1 MTKMILL
8 DGEDGRPGNYYV
20 SCRSGEKWSLL
31 YGPFGR
37 HREAIEAL
45 PAARRAAESVD
56 PWTVFY
62 GFGTA
67 RTADD
72 WQPAPVGVLN
82 RFLPVIPASD
92 GVS

>member
-45 PAARRAAESVD
+45 PAARRAAEV
-56 PWTVFY
+56 VRNIEAQ
-62 GFGTA
+62 GQA
-67 RTADD
+67 RR
-72 WQPAPVGVLN
+72 P
-82 RFLPVIPASD
+82 RRRRKK
-92 GVS
+92 